1 MSCSL
6 CDLPTPEPP
15 LTAENVDGSYCCR
28 GCLEVA
34 RTLDDPETADPEDV
48 QTEPTETVDVPDDAA
63 EAFLHVDGMHCS
75 TCEAFLEGQVGDA
88 DGVYTAEANYAAELV
103 RVAFDSDQRAEDGL
117 PSLVDGLGYSAR
129 LDGDDA
135 PTEDGTTGR
144 LLVGGFFGM
153 MAMAWY
159 LLLLYPTYL
168 GLSEQY
174 LLIDLRGGAG
184 RYLLWNTW
192 LAATVVLGYTGK
204 PLLRGAY
211 VSLRARLP
219 NMDLLVSLAA
229 TTAYIYSTVVL
240 LTGGIE
246 VYYDVTVAI
255 VLVVTLGERYE
266 NRVKQQAVGKL
277 TNLTENRVDHA
288 HRVVNADT
296 DDREIERVAVD
307 ALETGDRVTV
317 EAGDRIPVDG
327 SVEEGVVACDE
338 SLLTGESRPV
348 TRQQGES
355 VVGGAAVVEGRATV
369 EVAAG
374 AESTATRL
382 TRYLWDVQSSRHG
395 VQRLADALATIF
407 VPLVVLLAGVT
418 TAWRLL
424 SGDTTAAAM
433 LTGLTVLVVSCPCA
447 LGLATP
453 LATASGVR
461 AALEEGVVVTDASL
475 FEQVTDVDVL
485 ALDKTGTLTT
495 GEMGVV
501 ETHGE
506 ARALA
511 LAAAVERFA
520 DHPVASAIV
529 DAASEGSVSVP
540 DDVTGFESITG
551 AGARAVVDGTTVVV
565 GKRSLLE
572 SEGLTVPSALAE
584 RDREARAAGHVS
596 TLVGWDGA
604 VRGVLVAADQ
614 PRDGWEET
622 LSALAADVDEVVVL
636 TGDTQQAAEP
646 FERHPAVDAVYA
658 GMPPEA
664 KAATVERLRKTG
676 TVAMVGDG
684 SNDAPSLAAADV
696 GIAMADGTQLAADA
710 AAVTVID
717 GDFDAVSRVL
727 ELARVTRRRVRTNLA
742 WAFTYNAV
750 ALPLAMAGAL
760 NPLFAAV
767 AMGASSL
774 LVVLNSARA
783 FGVGE

>member
-6 CDLPTPEPP
+6 CDLPTPDPP
-15 LTAENVDGSYCCR
+15 VTADAVDGSYCCR

-34 RTLDDPETADPEDV
+34 RTLDDPETADVDELGGQATAAADVPEDA
-48 QTEPTETVDVPDDAA
+48 E

-75 TCEAFLEGQVGDA
+75 TCEAFLEGRLRDSE
-88 DGVYTAEANYAAELV
+88 GVYTAEANYAAELV
-103 RVAFDSDQRAEDGL
+103 RVAFDPDRLAETGL

-129 LDGDDA
+129 LEDDDG
-135 PTEDGTTGR
+135 PNEEDTTGR

-168 GLSEQY
+168 GLPEQY
-174 LLIDLRGGAG
+174 LVIDLEGGAG

-192 LAATVVLGYTGK
+192 LATTVVLGYTGK

-229 TTAYIYSTVVL
+229 TTAYLYSTVVL
-240 LTGGIE
+240 LTGGVE

-266 NRVKQQAVGKL
+266 ARVKRGAVGRL
-277 TNLTENRVDHA
+277 TDLTENRVRHA
-288 HRVVNADT
+288 QRVVHGSGAT
-296 DDREIERVAVD
+296 AETEQVAVE
-307 ALETGDRVTV
+307 ALTAGDRVVV
-317 EAGDRIPVDG
+317 EAGDRVPVDG
-327 SVEEGVVACDE
+327 TVKDGVLACDE
-338 SLLTGESRPV
+338 SLLTGESRPI
-348 TRQQGES
+348 TRQAGES
-355 VVGGAAVVEGRATV
+355 VVGGAAVVEGAATV
-369 EVAAG
+369 EVDAG
-374 AESTATRL
+374 AESTATKL

-395 VQRLADALATIF
+395 VQRLADALATVF
-407 VPLVVLLAGVT
+407 VPLVVVLAVVT
-418 TAWRLL
+418 TGWRLL
-424 SGDTTAAAM
+424 SGDAAAAAM

-461 AALEEGVVVTDASL
+461 AALDEGVVVTDASL
-475 FEQVTDVDVL
+475 FERVTDVDVL
-485 ALDKTGTLTT
+485 ALDKTGTLPT
-495 GEMGVV
+495 GEMAVV

-506 ARALA
+506 DRTLA

-520 DHPVASAIV
+520 DHPVAAAV
-529 DAASEGSVSVP
+529 TDAAAEASVTVP
-540 DDVTGFESITG
+540 EEVTGFESVTG
-551 AGARAVVDGTTVVV
+551 AGAQADVEGTTVVV

-572 SEGLTVPSALAE
+572 REGLTVPPELAE
-584 RDREARAAGHVS
+584 RDREARAAGQVS
-596 TLVGWDGA
+596 TLVGWDGNA
-604 VRGVLVAADQ
+604 RGLLVAADR
-614 PRDGWEET
+614 PREGWEDT
-622 LSALAADVDEVVVL
+622 LSALAETVEQVVIL
-636 TGDTQQAAEP
+636 TGDTEQAAEP

-664 KAATVERLRKTG
+664 KAATVERLRGSG

-684 SNDAPSLAAADV
+684 SNDAPALAAADV

-710 AAVTVID
+710 AAVTVVD
-717 GDFDAVSRVL
+717 GGLEAVARAL
-727 ELARVTRRRVRTNLA
+727 DLARATRRRVRTNLA

-750 ALPLAMAGAL
+750 ALPLAIAGLL

-767 AMGASSL
+767 AMAGSSL
-774 LVVLNSARA
+774 LVVLNSARG
-783 FGVGE
+783 FGEN